1 MNRSVITKY
10 SSIALQY
17 IHKANRS
24 SSGLSK
30 LKESGLSES
39 ERKSSHRYRCVTGY
53 WKTNRHS
60 TGRVRKKVA
69 VNYSSNRGKAD
80 EVVQTIKESGG
91 EAIAIQGD
99 VSKVSEVEALFSET
113 IGQFGRIDILV
124 NNAGVMECVP
134 ITDVTEEMFDR
145 QFAVNVKG
153 TYFACQQAM
162 KHMERGGTIINFST
176 SVSGAMLPT
185 YSVYAATK
193 GAVEQLTRQLAKEFG
208 AKDIVVNC
216 VAPGQVST
224 ELFLNGKSE
233 ELVDSFR
240 RMNAFGRLGEPED
253 IANVIDLL
261 VSDKAR
267 WITGQTIRVNG
278 GFN

>member
-1 MNRSVITKY
+1 MSQNGKVAI
-10 SSIALQY
+10 
-17 IHKANRS
+17 
-24 SSGLSK
+24 
-30 LKESGLSES
+30 
-39 ERKSSHRYRCVTGY
+39 VTGAS
-53 WKTNRHS
+53 RGI
-60 TGRVRKKVA
+60 GRQIAIQLAGLGLKVA

-80 EVVQTIKESGG
+80 EVVQIIKESGG
-91 EAIAIQGD
+91 EAIAVQGD

-124 NNAGVMECVP
+124 NNAGIMDCVP
-134 ITDVTEEMFDR
+134 IADVTEEMFDR
-145 QFAVNVKG
+145 HFAVNVKG

-233 ELVDSFR
+233 DMVDSFR

>member
-1 MNRSVITKY
+1 MSQNGKVAI
-10 SSIALQY
+10 
-17 IHKANRS
+17 
-24 SSGLSK
+24 
-30 LKESGLSES
+30 
-39 ERKSSHRYRCVTGY
+39 VTGAS
-53 WKTNRHS
+53 RGI
-60 TGRVRKKVA
+60 GRQIAIQLAGLGIKVA
-69 VNYSSNRGKAD
+69 VNYSSNWGKAD

-91 EAIAIQGD
+91 EAIAVKGD

-113 IGQFGRIDILV
+113 IGQFGRVDILV
-124 NNAGVMECVP
+124 NNAGIMDCVP
-134 ITDVTEEMFDR
+134 IADVTEEMFDR
-145 QFAVNVKG
+145 HFAVNVKG

-224 ELFLNGKSE
+224 ELFLNGKSD

>member
-1 MNRSVITKY
+1 MSQNGKVAI
-10 SSIALQY
+10 
-17 IHKANRS
+17 
-24 SSGLSK
+24 
-30 LKESGLSES
+30 
-39 ERKSSHRYRCVTGY
+39 VTGAS
-53 WKTNRHS
+53 RGI
-60 TGRVRKKVA
+60 GRQIAIQLAGLGLKVA
-69 VNYSSNRGKAD
+69 VNYSSNREKAD

-113 IGQFGRIDILV
+113 IGQFGRVDILV
-124 NNAGVMECVP
+124 NNAGIMDCVP
-134 ITDVTEEMFDR
+134 IADVTEEMFDR
-145 QFAVNVKG
+145 HFAVNVKG

-162 KHMERGGTIINFST
+162 KHMEQGGTIINFST

-253 IANVIDLL
+253 IANMIDLL

>member
-1 MNRSVITKY
+1 MSQNGKVAI
-10 SSIALQY
+10 
-17 IHKANRS
+17 
-24 SSGLSK
+24 
-30 LKESGLSES
+30 
-39 ERKSSHRYRCVTGY
+39 VTGAS
-53 WKTNRHS
+53 RGI
-60 TGRVRKKVA
+60 GRQIAIQLAGLGLKVA
-69 VNYSSNRGKAD
+69 VNYSSNREKAD
-80 EVVQTIKESGG
+80 EVAQIIKESGG
-91 EAIAIQGD
+91 EAIAVQGD
-99 VSKVSEVEALFSET
+99 VSKVSEVEALLSET
-113 IGQFGRIDILV
+113 IGQFGRIDVLV
-124 NNAGVMECVP
+124 NNAGIMDCVP
-134 ITDVTEEMFDR
+134 IADVTEEMFDR
-145 QFAVNVKG
+145 HFAVNVKG

-216 VAPGQVST
+216 IAPGQVST
-224 ELFLNGKSE
+224 ELFLNGKSD

>member
-1 MNRSVITKY
+1 MSLNGKTAIVTGASRGIGRQ
-10 SSIALQY
+10 IALQLAEAGAKVVVNY
-17 IHKANRS
+17 ASNPEKAN
-24 SSGLSK
+24 
-30 LKESGLSES
+30 
-39 ERKSSHRYRCVTGY
+39 
-53 WKTNRHS
+53 
-60 TGRVRKKVA
+60 
-69 VNYSSNRGKAD
+69 
-80 EVVQTIKESGG
+80 EVVRAIEQSGG
-91 EAIAIQGD
+91 EAIAVRAD
-99 VSKVSEVEALFSET
+99 VSAVSEVEALFAAT
-113 IGQFGRIDILV
+113 LARFGRVDILI
-124 NNAGVMECVP
+124 NNAGVMECAS
-134 ITDVTEEMFDR
+134 IGDVTEAMFDR

-162 KHMERGGTIINFST
+162 RHMEAGGTIINFST

-193 GAVEQLTRQLAKEFG
+193 GATEQLTRQLAKEFG
-208 AKDIVVNC
+208 PKDIVINC
-216 VAPGQVST
+216 IAPGQVST

-240 RMNAFGRLGEPED
+240 RMNAFGRLGEPDD
-253 IANVIDLL
+253 IANAIDLL

>member
-1 MNRSVITKY
+1 MS
-10 SSIALQY
+10 
-17 IHKANRS
+17 
-24 SSGLSK
+24 
-30 LKESGLSES
+30 LKG
-39 ERKSSHRYRCVTGY
+39 KVAIVTGAS
-53 WKTNRHS
+53 RGI
-60 TGRVRKKVA
+60 GRQVAIQLARSGAKVI
-69 VNYSSNRGKAD
+69 VNYSSSRGKAD
-80 EVVQTIKESGG
+80 EIVEEIAQFDG
-91 EAIAIQGD
+91 EAVAIGAD
-99 VSKVSEVEALFSET
+99 VSKVSEVEALFAET
-113 IGQFGRIDILV
+113 LKRFGRVDILV
-124 NNAGVMECVP
+124 NNAGIMENHA
-134 ITDVTEEMFDR
+134 IADVTEETFDKH
-145 QFAVNVKG
+145 FAINVKG

-162 KHMERGGTIINFST
+162 KHMAQGGTIINFST

-208 AKDIVVNC
+208 PKDIVINC
-216 VAPGQVST
+216 IAPGQVAT
-224 ELFLNGKSE
+224 ELFLNGKSP

-253 IANVIDLL
+253 IANALELL